1 MDKTNREANNK
12 ITDAPQPKPCS
23 HGTNE
28 RMQKQVQVQKQ
39 SKRVNTKTNCDVDK
53 TNIIANKIKSQTHH
67 NQSCAVTE
75 RINECK
81 NKYKNK
87 KTTASL
93 VRMKE
98 RIKRQKQNEI
108 CQCKFKPAT
117 TNNTGHQAK
126 QTNPLHLNNTDTYT
140 PLSTLRPTNSHQEF
154 KMLLTPGVL
163 KRNRLDLIGSP
174 VECWF

>member
-39 SKRVNTKTNCDVDK
+39 SKRVNTKTNCDMDK

-87 KTTASL
+87 KNNCKSGTN
-93 VRMKE
+93 E
-98 RIKRQKQNEI
+98 RENKKT
-108 CQCKFKPAT
+108 KTK
-117 TNNTGHQAK
+117 
-126 QTNPLHLNNTDTYT
+126 
-140 PLSTLRPTNSHQEF
+140 
-154 KMLLTPGVL
+154 
-163 KRNRLDLIGSP
+163 
-174 VECWF
+174 